1 MQKIPTNVMQE
12 VEKKENTAQLDVLF
26 DQAEK
31 ESRA

>member
-12 VEKKENTAQLDVLF
+12 VEKKENAAQLDVLF
-26 DQAEK
+26 DPTEK